1 MVDGSGLSELPL
13 KLPDHRNN
21 WPDHLR
27 PLGEGGVDKESFS
40 DWWAR
45 NREELAHLPAD
56 LCEQWIFRHW
66 QHSPFTF
73 LSLGALLWERRTYD
87 GDELLRSVYRAF
99 GGDLEPQFDYETFH
113 RRGGAN
119 RHPTAVALDSGTWD
133 YPMVLLSTPRGIID
147 LGQRRR
153 NVELVIVEGHQ
164 RHRYLNA
171 LHALGRPPRGP
182 HQVIVLSTHESGSN

>member
-1 MVDGSGLSELPL
+1 MSRSPL
-13 KLPDHRNN
+13 KIPDHRNN
-21 WPDHLR
+21 WPAHLR
-27 PLGEGGVDKESFS
+27 PTGERGPNKESFS
-40 DWWAR
+40 DWWSR
-45 NREELAHLPAD
+45 NRAELAHLPPD

-66 QHSPFTF
+66 QYSPFTF
-73 LSLGALLWERRTYD
+73 LWLGGLNWERRTYE

-147 LGQRRR
+147 SGRRHSDVR
-153 NVELVIVEGHQ
+153 SVIVEGHQ

-171 LHALGRPPRGP
+171 LHALGRAPRGP
-182 HQVIVLSTHESGSN
+182 HQVIVLSTPERGANV